1 MTSEGKSFHP
11 ERSDPIQPGQ
21 PAPGRR
27 RHPAGRRWGKV
38 ERARVAAMRSIQLP
52 EIHSPASPQLA
63 SSARGP
69 LGAKGAGQRYHGAK
83 RTLSLKCECYPSLA
97 KTRQASNRVP
107 FGAIGAMR
115 VVLESGARRAACS
128 APWAGSCEPPGC
140 CAFADMNFVM
150 GRRGY
155 GGRYSI
161 WPSWL
166 FSSPT
171 GAALAPAP
179 GAGLGRCPRRR
190 GARSV

>member
-1 MTSEGKSFHP
+1 MSYDQCKLALSHSRAKSFRGKRPLPCAVGGWHLGMCVYGIP
-11 ERSDPIQPGQ
+11 KRIVQNVHL
-21 PAPGRR
+21 GR
-27 RHPAGRRWGKV
+27 ASNVW
-38 ERARVAAMRSIQLP
+38 ARLENS
-52 EIHSPASPQLA
+52 HLA
-63 SSARGP
+63 SC
-69 LGAKGAGQRYHGAK
+69 GANQV
-83 RTLSLKCECYPSLA
+83 S
-97 KTRQASNRVP
+97 